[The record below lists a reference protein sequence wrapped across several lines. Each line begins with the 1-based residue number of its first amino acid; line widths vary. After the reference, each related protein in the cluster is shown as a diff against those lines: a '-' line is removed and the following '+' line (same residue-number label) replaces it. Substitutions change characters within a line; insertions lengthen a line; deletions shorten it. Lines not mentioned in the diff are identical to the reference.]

1 MEQHNEEVQI
11 DLMEILFVIKRRLV
25 FILFVAII
33 FAVAAGVGTK
43 YLINPKYS
51 STSSVYVLT
60 KESVLSYADLQI
72 GATLTSDYIE
82 LITSPTVLETVIKNL
97 KKENELSVKQ
107 FKSLITVSN
116 PSDTRILN
124 ITVTYGDPGIAKIL
138 ADELTEVSCNRI
150 EEVMKMDRPNIF
162 EKGKVDT
169 VPVSPSLVKNVAIA
183 GILGFMFASG
193 VIIVAHLMDDTIH
206 SAEDIEKYL
215 NLNTLAAIPISE
227 GSEADIRRDNRKRRK
242 GDSFFTIM
250 KRRFKKNKKS
260 AK

>member
-1 MEQHNEEVQI
+1 MIISLHLPLNR
-11 DLMEILFVIKRRLV
+11 IKRRLV
-25 FILFVAII
+25 FILFIAII

-162 EKGKVDT
+162 EQGKVDT
-169 VPVSPSLVKNVAIA
+169 IPVSPSLFKNVAIA
-183 GILGFMFASG
+183 GILGFMLASG
-193 VIIVAHLMDDTIH
+193 VVIVAHLMDDTIH